1 MRTPVFPSLAAA
13 LCLGLSASVHAA
25 VVINPSDDGAL
36 YVCDGCNTVNNGGYV
51 TVAGYIQGIVK
62 FSTAPISG
70 PVAQALLTVNP
81 YGLPLG
87 NLNVDVYGIQ
97 ATSGAINAGDANAG
111 TFLGTMYLPSTLGYG
126 QDATFDVTAF
136 VASAI
141 SPFVGFN
148 LRNSGGS
155 DIFSS
160 IEYNYGHPSQL
171 KVTQAPEPTVAV
183 LLIAGMGLLGPF
195 RRVRAAGR
203 AVPDIAAAIQSLGTR

>member
-1 MRTPVFPSLAAA
+1 MRTPFLPSLATA
-13 LCLGLSASVHAA
+13 LCLGLSVSVHAT

-36 YVCDGCNTVNNGGYV
+36 YVCDGCNTVSNGGYV

-62 FSTAPISG
+62 FSTALISG
-70 PVAQALLTVNP
+70 PVGQALLTVNP

-87 NLNVDVYGIQ
+87 NLNVDVYGIE
-97 ATSGAINAGDANAG
+97 ANSGTINASDANAG

-126 QDATFDVTAF
+126 QDASFDVTAF

-171 KVTQAPEPTVAV
+171 RVTQAPEPTVAV

-195 RRVRAAGR
+195 RRVRARVGAAPEIG
-203 AVPDIAAAIQSLGTR
+203 AAIRPIRRR